1 MMRQINKLVKK
12 LENLGYISKEKA
24 PWLQYALEKRLSS
37 SLAYVVMITIGLA
50 IVDPITLLAY
60 FFSFNLLRNRT
71 SGFHA
76 KTIGKCILF
85 SIFAEVFFLKIIPLL
100 WNRLIANISFCVS
113 FFVIWLFAPYN
124 HPNINLTTSE
134 INACAKSAKL
144 RLVALT
150 ISVTTSRLVG
160 LENFATGIMLGTIMA
175 AVTMSVAYASEMLV
189 LIKKI

>member
-12 LENLGYISKEKA
+12 IENLGYISEEKA

-37 SLAYVVMITIGLA
+37 FVAYIVMIIIGLVIA
-50 IVDPITLLAY
+50 DPITLLAY
-60 FFSFNLLRNRT
+60 FFSFSILRNRI

-85 SIFAEVFFLKIIPLL
+85 SILGEVFFLKILPLL
-100 WNRLIANISFCVS
+100 WNQLIASISFCIS
-113 FFVIWLFAPYN
+113 FLIIWLFAPYN

-134 INACAKSAKL
+134 ISACSKSAKL

-150 ISVTTSRLVG
+150 ISVIASRVVRLDN
-160 LENFATGIMLGTIMA
+160 LATGIMLGTIMA
-175 AVTMSVAYASEMLV
+175 AVTMSIAYASEMVV
-189 LIKKI
+189 LIKKN